1 MIGLVTGVCLGGVGG
16 GASTF
21 CTFVLGSSLGA
32 SVVLSAEAV
41 AAVEDWDAATRCNAL
56 PSLRS
61 LVIKFS
67 RCNFAEGRVMLDSSN
82 DSISSASESRS
93 VALFVVGDVV

>member
-16 GASTF
+16 ASTF
-21 CTFVLGSSLGA
+21 CTFVLGSSLLGA
-32 SVVLSAEAV
+32 SVVLSDAAV
-41 AAVEDWDAATRCNAL
+41 AVEEDWDAATRCNAL

>member
-16 GASTF
+16 ASTF
-21 CTFVLGSSLGA
+21 CTFVLGSSLVA
-32 SVVLSAEAV
+32 SVVLSAAV
-41 AAVEDWDAATRCNAL
+41 AEDWEAATRCNAL
-56 PSLRS
+56 PSLRN

-67 RCNFAEGRVMLDSSN
+67 RCNFAEGRVMATSN

-93 VALFVVGDVV
+93 VARSSAAVLFVGGD